1 MSKAVFRWDYPLSL
15 EEFSEIEKGLYFAGQ
30 HMSMVLEAAE
40 KEKGFEK
47 SKVDALCVSA
57 RKGVWA
63 VERARSILQAAVRAG
78 QRTKDL
84 GKAN

>member
-15 EEFSEIEKGLYFAGQ
+15 DEFSEIEKGLYFAGQ
-30 HMSMVLEAAE
+30 QMNMVLEEAK

-47 SKVDALCVSA
+47 SKVDELCIYA
-57 RKGVWA
+57 REGIWA
-63 VERARSILQAAVRAG
+63 VERARKILKAAVEAG
-78 QRTKDL
+78 QRTISL